1 MSQEILNNVA
11 RDYMKEAFPEFQV
24 GDSVRVTVLIR
35 EGTKERNQKFEGTVI
50 AIKAGGVNKSFT
62 VRRIFQGVAI
72 ERTFMVHSPKV
83 VDLKVTRK
91 GKTRRAKLYYM
102 RQRIGTKAS
111 RLKEDS
117 ARIAREFK
125 DKLIQQEQAD
135 KAKKDAP
142 KKAAE
147 PKADSQENNSEEAAT
162 A

>member
-1 MSQEILNNVA
+1 MSQEILNSVA
-11 RDYMKEAFPEFQV
+11 KEYMKESFPEFQV

-50 AIKAGGVNKSFT
+50 AIKGGGVNKSFT

-102 RQRIGTKAS
+102 RERIGTKAS

-125 DKLIQQEQAD
+125 DKLIKQEQDQA
-135 KAKKDAP
+135 AKKEAGKN
-142 KKAAE
+142 KKEESPAQDSPEETAA
-147 PKADSQENNSEEAAT
+147 A
-162 A
+162 

>member
-1 MSQEILNNVA
+1 MSQEILNSVA
-11 RDYMKEAFPEFQV
+11 KDYMKENFSEFQV

-50 AIKAGGVNKSFT
+50 AIKGGGVNKSFT

-83 VDLKVTRK
+83 VELKVTRK

-125 DKLIQQEQAD
+125 EKLILQEQAD
-135 KAKKDAP
+135 KAKKEAP
-142 KKAAE
+142 KKEAKTE
-147 PKADSQENNSEEAAT
+147 SQENNSEEAAT

>member
-1 MSQEILNNVA
+1 MSQEILNSVA
-11 RDYMKEAFPEFQV
+11 KDYMKENFSEFQV

-50 AIKAGGVNKSFT
+50 AIKGGGVNKSFT

-83 VDLKVTRK
+83 VELKVTRK

-125 DKLIQQEQAD
+125 EKLILQEQAD
-135 KAKKDAP
+135 KAKKVSP
-142 KKAAE
+142 KKE
-147 PKADSQENNSEEAAT
+147 TKVESQENNSEEAAT